1 MFCPLEVTNASQT
14 QSTNTGCTCNF
25 ESEDQVTM
33 YKHVMEVH
41 DNTEV
46 MQKWSIDRNWFLK
59 VINYYNE

>member
-25 ESEDQVTM
+25 ESEDEVMM

-59 VINYYNE
+59 VINYYK